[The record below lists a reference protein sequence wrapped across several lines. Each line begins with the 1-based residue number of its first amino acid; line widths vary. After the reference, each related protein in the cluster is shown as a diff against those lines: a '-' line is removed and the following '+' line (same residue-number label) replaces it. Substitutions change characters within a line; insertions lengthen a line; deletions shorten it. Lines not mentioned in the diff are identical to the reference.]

1 MTRRDDVPVHG
12 SEMVQEVDSDE
23 TLAAPV
29 DSDVEDVTASSDL
42 AATDSHDEQPFFVIS
57 EGVDP
62 LDPAAPQSAEESAQ
76 VVEAEAVEAPA
87 GSFESADEPVVADA
101 AVADPAD
108 ESAAADAVADE
119 PVAPDALTEEFAS
132 VAEEASAAGEQE
144 SGTNLP
150 EDLRELND
158 LLDRPTAEIMPITDE
173 AAAAAMAAAGGESVA
188 AETASA
194 EGDAAADAAAAEAAA
209 DGDGEAPGAGDAT
222 ESFDEIAP
230 GTVAA
235 AAVAE
240 GSEAEAPEV
249 DKSLTTVSW
258 WPFLAYMG
266 VWLLAA
272 GGSAFALQQLP
283 SGQVAYES
291 ELYTYVTFGGV
302 ALLATGPILL
312 LITWLVSWLR
322 TDGAKV
328 GSMLISALVKGSSA
342 TLFGAALW
350 LGMLLLVD
358 YLRLGR
364 PY

>member
-1 MTRRDDVPVHG
+1 
-12 SEMVQEVDSDE
+12 MVQEVDSDE

-29 DSDVEDVTASSDL
+29 DSGVEDVTASSDM
-42 AATDSHDEQPFFVIS
+42 TTVDSDDEQPFFVIS
-57 EGVDP
+57 EGEDALGSV
-62 LDPAAPQSAEESAQ
+62 APQPAEEPALEVEPDTTEWAESAAGAAIAPT
-76 VVEAEAVEAPA
+76 EEFTELAEEGAGVSEEAPA
-87 GSFESADEPVVADA
+87 ASEQ
-101 AVADPAD
+101 DPD
-108 ESAAADAVADE
+108 
-119 PVAPDALTEEFAS
+119 
-132 VAEEASAAGEQE
+132 
-144 SGTNLP
+144 TNLP

-173 AAAAAMAAAGGESVA
+173 AAAAAMAAAGGEGAADETAVAESETAAEALTAEGEVTAETEVA
-188 AETASA
+188 AETDVSA
-194 EGDAAADAAAAEAAA
+194 EA
-209 DGDGEAPGAGDAT
+209 DAT

-230 GTVAA
+230 GTVAEDVVA
-235 AAVAE
+235 AE
-240 GSEAEAPEV
+240 GSEAAAPAI

-258 WPFLAYMG
+258 WPFVAYAG

-283 SGQVAYES
+283 SGQIAYES

-302 ALLATGPILL
+302 ALLAAGPILL
-312 LITWLVSWLR
+312 LATWLVSWLR

-328 GSMLISALVKGSSA
+328 GSMLISALIKGSSA

-350 LGMLLLVD
+350 LGLLLLVD